1 MAGLWRRFKLWVRG
15 HVIRLVWRL
24 VSSRLYRALRSL
36 VSASLL
42 PLANIATGALIGL
55 AIAAY
60 SGVAIGYGALIGAG
74 IVFLAILVVKLGKKV
89 VDRIQYQNNNFQRR
103 IIFQRQEQTSHFNRS
118 SWSRRRTRQCFLGLS
133 CSHDK
138 TSRFSTSAD
147 RTCNIAPRF

>member
-60 SGVAIGYGALIGAG
+60 SGMYIQETL
-74 IVFLAILVVKLGKKV
+74 LPDLSWLWVKPLHV
-89 VDRIQYQNNNFQRR
+89 
-103 IIFQRQEQTSHFNRS
+103 
-118 SWSRRRTRQCFLGLS
+118 
-133 CSHDK
+133 
-138 TSRFSTSAD
+138 
-147 RTCNIAPRF
+147 